1 MVSITKLFEN
11 FRLPWSSP
19 NYIKSKNTLP
29 KLPTKMFTGK
39 ISKIKKMNN
48 KLSSLNNKFR
58 GA

>member
-1 MVSITKLFEN
+1 MISITKLFEN
-11 FRLPWSSP
+11 FRLPLFSP
-19 NYIKSKNTLP
+19 KYIKSKNALP